1 MVRTKQAAVILCGLG
16 LCVASR
22 AMASV
27 DATLDALHESGVNL
41 RSLAADVS
49 LAEDSSD
56 TGDRVTRLG
65 RIVLQKLPDGD
76 TRVRATFT
84 QKQSGNRIEEE
95 KRDVLLQGQNLI
107 DRDYKNKKQT
117 IRQVRR
123 PGEKV
128 DLFKLGEGPFPLPV
142 GQPREEVLKQFD
154 VSELPTKDPNVLGKV
169 RLTPK
174 SGTPLARKFK
184 SITVTVDQKTKLP
197 TQIVTIDPNETTT
210 TTATLTHLRIND
222 AVKDEEF
229 ELPPVDPKE
238 WNIVDEAS

>member
-16 LCVASR
+16 LCLVSR
-22 AMASV
+22 AVASV

-95 KRDVLLQGQNLI
+95 KRDVLLQGKNLI

-128 DLFKLGEGPFPLPV
+128 DLFKLGEGPFP
-142 GQPREEVLKQFD
+142 
-154 VSELPTKDPNVLGKV
+154 
-169 RLTPK
+169 
-174 SGTPLARKFK
+174 
-184 SITVTVDQKTKLP
+184 
-197 TQIVTIDPNETTT
+197 
-210 TTATLTHLRIND
+210 
-222 AVKDEEF
+222 
-229 ELPPVDPKE
+229 
-238 WNIVDEAS
+238 